1 MMRRREP
8 SFLPFY
14 SAGGEEEEEQ
24 FQKESSRRNRFGIRG
39 RRKAIGNAARRRG
52 RRCD

>member
-24 FQKESSRRNRFGIRG
+24 FQEESSRRNRFGIRG
-39 RRKAIGNAARRRG
+39 RRKAIGNEARRRG